1 MVQTRP
7 YMKLPFPL
15 FLFSSAIVFAL
26 ASSCSSTSSNSQS
39 NPNDSL
45 NNKSIPVQAADTTA
59 ATVRDFS
66 KENFSPNELGRVMV
80 LEYHLIG
87 YPEDRWRRTP
97 ENFRKDMQM
106 LYDNNFYP
114 VSVHAIASGELD
126 VPAGKTPFAM
136 TFDDSSAGQ
145 FRYIEKDGNLV
156 IDPNCALG
164 IMEDFKKKYKDFP
177 LTATFYVLPAIKP
190 TLRLF
195 AQPEYKKQKLEWLQK
210 NGYEIGNH
218 TWYHAQLSK
227 LSDTEAQKHLA
238 MFVKEIRE
246 FIPDYEVKSLALPLG
261 MHAKNR
267 SLEES
272 GEFEGIRY
280 KHESVMLVGSATS
293 VSPYSKKFNKLGI
306 QRVQAGEH
314 TENPENFMKSQ
325 IKHNTRFVSDGDSKT
340 ISAPDALKDEI
351 NPGLSKKYR
360 FNWIA
365 ASSL

>member
-1 MVQTRP
+1 MRLHFSSV
-7 YMKLPFPL
+7 
-15 FLFSSAIVFAL
+15 LFSTLTVIVL
-26 ASSCSSTSSNSQS
+26 AGACSSTSNSSNSTLQDTVQETS
-39 NPNDSL
+39 SDVQTADS
-45 NNKSIPVQAADTTA
+45 ATTQ
-59 ATVRDFS
+59 VKDYS
-66 KENFSPNELGRVMV
+66 KENYIPNELGIVMV

-97 ENFRKDMQM
+97 ENFRKDLQM
-106 LYDNNFYP
+106 LYDNDFYP
-114 VSVHAIASGELD
+114 VSVHAIASGELN
-126 VPAGKTPFAM
+126 VPAGKTPFAL

-145 FRYIEKDGNLV
+145 FRYIEKNGELV

-164 IMEDFKKKYKDFP
+164 IMEDFKKKHKDFP
-177 LTATFYVLPAIKP
+177 ITATFYVLPAIKP

-227 LSDTEAQKHLA
+227 LSDAEAQKHLA

-246 FIPDYEVKSLALPLG
+246 FLPDYEVKSLALPLG

-267 SLEES
+267 ALEEA
-272 GEFEGIRY
+272 GEFEGVKY

-293 VSPYSKKFNKLGI
+293 VSPYSKKFNRLGI

-325 IKHNTRFVSDGDSKT
+325 IKHNTRFVSDGDPKT
-340 ISAPDALKDEI
+340 ISAPETLKDEV
-351 NPGLSKKYR
+351 NPELSKKFR
-360 FNWIA
+360 FNWIKTP
-365 ASSL
+365 SV